1 MMDAKELLNKY
12 KDLGMAE
19 VIRYNPDVYC
29 DVASI
34 PRWDIPEKI
43 ILGVAVTGSFIDKRQ
58 NPDQPY
64 TAEEV
69 LREAEECISAGATYL
84 HFHVRDKEGRNIGD
98 VESYNKIVQ
107 PLRRKYGDKLLID
120 GCPLFGKDFEEANA
134 PVTEDLFEV
143 GIVNPVCTFVSDNIR
158 YLPPPTIKAQ
168 CEYFQ
173 ALGKK
178 VMLSVH
184 DTASIDNINRF
195 LIRPGILKKPYFF
208 VILSDLPGMFYMP
221 NPRAMVEGFSL
232 LVNRLKEL
240 DPDCQIMV
248 CASGRASSY
257 LAALAVIMGLHLRV
271 GTEDTIWRYPHRD
284 EKIKNNLQT
293 FNTAKA
299 LCDVLGREIATAD
312 EIKGILGIPT
322 ADKIGSARVMSK
334 TCLT

>member
-1 MMDAKELLNKY
+1 MDAKELLNKY

-158 YLPPPTIKAQ
+158 YLPHPP
-168 CEYFQ
+168 
-173 ALGKK
+173 L
-178 VMLSVH
+178 
-184 DTASIDNINRF
+184 
-195 LIRPGILKKPYFF
+195 
-208 VILSDLPGMFYMP
+208 
-221 NPRAMVEGFSL
+221 
-232 LVNRLKEL
+232 RLN
-240 DPDCQIMV
+240 
-248 CASGRASSY
+248 A
-257 LAALAVIMGLHLRV
+257 
-271 GTEDTIWRYPHRD
+271 
-284 EKIKNNLQT
+284 NT
-293 FNTAKA
+293 FRRWVK
-299 LCDVLGREIATAD
+299 R
-312 EIKGILGIPT
+312 
-322 ADKIGSARVMSK
+322 
-334 TCLT
+334 